1 MDGVSHEDFFKIFQT
16 FSGFTSGIGIHYAPS
31 PITDPSYQAHAKK
44 LIIGQRVLP
53 QIFVR
58 AADSRPVEIQDLLP
72 ADSRFKLL
80 VFVGNSSDATRRDRI
95 RRVAEDIRDVLR
107 PYSPDGISA
116 MFEII
121 PISCAKKADVRYND
135 LSELFECHW
144 SK

>member
-1 MDGVSHEDFFKIFQT
+1 M
-16 FSGFTSGIGIHYAPS
+16 
-31 PITDPSYQAHAKK
+31 
-44 LIIGQRVLP
+44 LP

-121 PISCAKKADVRYND
+121 PISCTKKADVRYND